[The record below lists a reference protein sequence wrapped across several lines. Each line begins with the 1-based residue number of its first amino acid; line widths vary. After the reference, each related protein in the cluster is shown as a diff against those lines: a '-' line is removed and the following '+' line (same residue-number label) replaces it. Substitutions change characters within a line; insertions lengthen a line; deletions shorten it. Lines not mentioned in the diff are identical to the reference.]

1 MHCFPHLSPAG
12 ESEMDSWRKW
22 LAFLSAVIHTSSC
35 ELMQSI
41 HLSVSTEWISKKR
54 PCTLEVYCQA
64 ARNAIDTHKQDI
76 VRQSYHWELF
86 YKFKR
91 KVFSYIKFNLREKT
105 LYPFPYC
112 HHRHQSFSSSRRY
125 PLHLP
130 PPVITFVIFTIFV
143 TIIPSSLSSI
153 TPFVWG
159 FIFVCLFKKYKF
171 I

>member
-130 PPVITFVIFTIFV
+130 PHYYHFCHLYYFCYYYSLLFVFNN
-143 TIIPSSLSSI
+143 
-153 TPFVWG
+153 PFCLG
-159 FIFVCLFKKYKF
+159 FYFCLFV
-171 I
+171 